1 MSIAAGAAAGYLQRS
16 LRREIPL
23 FCARMLDRLSVYIVY
38 FYRNNQE

>member
-23 FCARMLDRLSVYIVY
+23 FLCANAGQAFCLYSIFLI
-38 FYRNNQE
+38 